1 MRNIN
6 FPSALKMPAVTP
18 VTTIEAE
25 DITVLEVD
33 LNSEYLE

>member
-6 FPSALKMPAVTP
+6 FPETLVMPVVTP